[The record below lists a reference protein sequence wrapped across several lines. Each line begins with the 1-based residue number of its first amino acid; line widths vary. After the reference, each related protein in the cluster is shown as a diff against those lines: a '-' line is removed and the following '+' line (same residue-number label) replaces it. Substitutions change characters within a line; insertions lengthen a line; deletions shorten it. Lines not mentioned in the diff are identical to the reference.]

1 MSVVAEKPGDF
12 IHLACCQ
19 GTQMFYVEPR
29 QVLDVAVRGIT
40 NVLSACERTGV
51 SELLLVSSSEVYQ
64 VPTMVPTNETVP
76 LAVPDPLNPRYSY
89 SYGGGKI
96 ISELMCV
103 AWARTGVFDRL
114 IIARPH
120 NVIGPD
126 MGREHVIPEF
136 AIRMNRL
143 VQTMSAPW
151 RRSPSPKPRTL
162 WPAGTGAR
170 SSCI

>member
-1 MSVVAEKPGDF
+1 MRGCDSV

-76 LAVPDPLNPRYSY
+76 LA
-89 SYGGGKI
+89 
-96 ISELMCV
+96 
-103 AWARTGVFDRL
+103 
-114 IIARPH
+114 
-120 NVIGPD
+120 
-126 MGREHVIPEF
+126 
-136 AIRMNRL
+136 
-143 VQTMSAPW
+143 
-151 RRSPSPKPRTL
+151 PKPRTL

-170 SSCI
+170 SSCSQAPYRRAHHHGVCRTRTRSRR